1 MSCHSANR
9 SSMIRPSPRLEI
21 ITILVLVLID
31 SWHAFGKAHARPK
44 KSSMKGANIDG

>member
-1 MSCHSANR
+1 
-9 SSMIRPSPRLEI
+9 MIRPPLRLEI

-31 SWHAFGKAHARPK
+31 NRYAFGKAHARPK